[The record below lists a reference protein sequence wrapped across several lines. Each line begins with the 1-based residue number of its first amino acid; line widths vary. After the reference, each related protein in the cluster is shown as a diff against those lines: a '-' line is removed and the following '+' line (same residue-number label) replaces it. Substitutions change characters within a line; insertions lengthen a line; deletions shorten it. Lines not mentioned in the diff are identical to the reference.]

1 MRKVNRA
8 LSFRYRLTLWYIFIF
23 TLSLLGFEALSYFE
37 FRADLLS
44 QIDAGL
50 LSALNQAIQNI
61 DVENNNLA
69 FQQNENENEIK
80 PLVSIKNPY
89 SIRII
94 DANGSIL
101 ESMTGFPPL
110 PVAPQL
116 AIKRAASPTYTF
128 QTAQSGLIRY
138 RVATAEFAVPGVA
151 VQNFIQV
158 AISLTEMESQ
168 LSRYLTRFF
177 IALPF
182 VLIVATLGGLFL
194 AWRALNP
201 IVAMEKLAARV
212 REDQLSDRLNYHG
225 PRDEIGS
232 LAATFD
238 AMLDRL
244 EASFNRE
251 KRFSADASHELRT
264 PLTALK
270 GKIEVTLSRSR
281 SAPEYEASLVS
292 MKNDIERLI
301 ALSADLL
308 LLSKAGGAD
317 LYSRFENLDIED
329 LVDSCLEQVIEVNPE
344 KHIHIERSYE
354 RGLRTRGVRD
364 YLIRVFLN
372 ILENAVKFS
381 DNEVFLSITVKH
393 DGGGSVTHADALEQS
408 GVRRGDQLYIEIA
421 DRGCGIPEGELSKLF
436 EPFYRVESDRSRE
449 RGGAG
454 LGLAISKE
462 IIEAHSG
469 EIRIKSSLGIGTTVI
484 IALPLMS
491 PPSRLSRTAVM
502 P

>member
-1 MRKVNRA
+1 MRKVDRA
-8 LSFRYRLTLWYIFIF
+8 LPFRYRLTLWYIFIF

-69 FQQNENENEIK
+69 FQQNEDENAIK

-101 ESMTGFPPL
+101 ESMTEFPPL

-116 AIKRAASPTYTF
+116 AVKRAASPAYTF

-151 VQNFIQV
+151 GQNFIQV

-212 REDQLSDRLNYHG
+212 REDHLSDRLNYHG

-244 EASFNRE
+244 EASFSRE

-270 GKIEVTLSRSR
+270 GKIEVALSRSR

-292 MKNDIERLI
+292 MKDDIERLI

-308 LLSKAGGAD
+308 LLSKAGSAD
-317 LYSRFENLDIED
+317 LSSRFEDLEIED
-329 LVDSCLEQVIEVNPE
+329 LVDSCLEQVIEANPE

-372 ILENAVKFS
+372 ILDNAVKFS
-381 DNEVFLSITVKH
+381 DNEVFLSITVKR
-393 DGGGSVTHADALEQS
+393 DGGGVTHADAFEQS
-408 GVRRGDQLYIEIA
+408 SVRRSDQLRIEIA

-454 LGLAISKE
+454 LGLAICKE
-462 IIEAHSG
+462 IIEAHAG
-469 EIRIKSSLGIGTTVI
+469 EIHIKSALGIGTTVI
-484 IALPLMS
+484 IALPLVS